1 MMKLSDI
8 LSEDL
13 IYINLRAR
21 RKKKALQEIVKF
33 LSGRRSVLDSQ
44 KLLKT
49 ILAREE
55 IGSTGIGCGI
65 AIPHGIT
72 DAVRNLTCALAVS
85 KKGVKYGS
93 IDKEPVHLIFVVIS
107 PEMRNIHYLAVLAS
121 ICRTFDDERLRNAV
135 INATSSAE
143 VMDIIRE
150 AEEAENRK

>member
-1 MMKLSDI
+1 MKLSDI

-13 IYINLRAR
+13 IYIDLRAR

-44 KLLKT
+44 KLLKA

-55 IGSTGIGCGI
+55 IGSTGIGSGI
-65 AIPHGIT
+65 GIPHGTT
-72 DAVRNLTCALAVS
+72 DAVRDLTCALAVS

-93 IDKEPVHLIFVVIS
+93 IDKEPVHLVFVVIS

-135 INATSSAE
+135 INATSAAE
-143 VMDIIRE
+143 VMDSIRE

>member
-1 MMKLSDI
+1 MMKLSDV

-13 IYINLRAR
+13 IYIDLRAR
-21 RKKKALQEIVKF
+21 RKKKALQEVIKF
-33 LSGRRSVLDSQ
+33 LSKRRCVLDSQ
-44 KLLKT
+44 KLLNA

-55 IGSTGIGCGI
+55 IRSTGIGCGI
-65 AIPHGIT
+65 GIPHGIT
-72 DAVRNLTCALAVS
+72 DAVRDLTCALAVS

-121 ICRTFDDERLRNAV
+121 ICRAFDDERLRNAV
-135 INATSSAE
+135 INATSAAE